1 MNGLFEMNLAGFGVV
16 ALLTALFAL
25 DDVIDR
31 FWLFGGGGGFGRFL
45 FRAFF
50 WRFLWRFLWRCE
62 SPLHEQNEMHAR
74 EREGEQGEQTERAE
88 RGGRKQVVYGE
99 KSNDCGHGATPLCGF
114 KDRIQL
120 FPCHKLRDLG
130 IKGKILPHTRSMDK
144 NKSEQDVKTEQ
155 GEGIVI
161 PSSEA
166 EEYCLFKRQ
175 KRVAE
180 AAAAFSRSETEGG
193 GDGSAGGLKRLCEGA
208 KRTGSAAVR
217 VTPNFVAQ
225 ARGLLAGS
233 KVAVDCVTGGTGE
246 TTARVKAYEA
256 KRAIRDGA
264 REITLVICGSA
275 LKNERTGEIKKEVK
289 RVVRAAKKVAVKV
302 AAGKDQTYAELLK
315 LAKLTAECGGKFLSV
330 PFFAGAEA
338 LKRDMRD
345 CCMLEVRGVTTAADY
360 KILAGAGVERIA
372 TVSAEEIYAELMT
385 EAERCSFSAGEA
397 LPTFARSE
405 PIAPSGGGAFGTA
418 GVSGAFGAS
427 GTGRA
432 GEKYGAFFAAAP
444 FGIAER
450 VARREGEN
458 GKEEK

>member
-1 MNGLFEMNLAGFGVV
+1 M
-16 ALLTALFAL
+16 
-25 DDVIDR
+25 
-31 FWLFGGGGGFGRFL
+31 
-45 FRAFF
+45 
-50 WRFLWRFLWRCE
+50 
-62 SPLHEQNEMHAR
+62 
-74 EREGEQGEQTERAE
+74 
-88 RGGRKQVVYGE
+88 
-99 KSNDCGHGATPLCGF
+99 
-114 KDRIQL
+114 
-120 FPCHKLRDLG
+120 
-130 IKGKILPHTRSMDK
+130 PHTRSMDK
-144 NKSEQDVKTEQ
+144 NQSEQDVKTEQ

-180 AAAAFSRSETEGG
+180 AAAAFSRSET
-193 GDGSAGGLKRLCEGA
+193 DGCGEVAGELKRLCESA

-233 KVAVDCVTGGTGE
+233 KTVIDCVVGGTGE

-275 LKNERTGEIKKEVK
+275 LKNGRTGEIKKEVK
-289 RVVRAAKKVAVKV
+289 RVARAVKKVAVKV
-302 AAGKDQTYAELLK
+302 AADKEQTYAELLK

-338 LKRDMRD
+338 LRRDMRD
-345 CCMLEVRGVTTAADY
+345 CCMLEVRGVTAAADY
-360 KILAGAGVERIA
+360 KILAGAGAERIA
-372 TVSAEEIYAELMT
+372 TDRAEEIYAELMA
-385 EAERCSFSAGEA
+385 EAERCSVSSGAYSPPFV
-397 LPTFARSE
+397 RSE
-405 PIAPSGGGAFGTA
+405 PIAPSVG
-418 GVSGAFGAS
+418 GAFGAS
-427 GTGRA
+427 GTAGT

-450 VARREGEN
+450 AAKSEGVN